1 MSLEQGR
8 VDSTDQT
15 RSKTSTYTTKLA
27 SQRTLLSYART
38 GLAIAT
44 AASAVRSRALL
55 VTGGVLMCVSVVSYA
70 ASVRQLQ
77 DDRDPDDLRLVNAVP
92 YVWVMA
98 CLTAVQI
105 FFVQIGRA
113 PASANISPP
122 T

>member
-1 MSLEQGR
+1 MSDETR
-8 VDSTDQT
+8 

-27 SQRTLLSYART
+27 SQRTLLAYART

-44 AASAVRSRALL
+44 AASVVHSRALL

-77 DDRDPDDLRLVNAVP
+77 NNRDPDDLRLANAVP

-113 PASANISPP
+113 PTSANIK